1 MRSISNNIVR
11 FAALLSAIAFFT
23 GYSSGNTPLIV
34 LEAVMTGVWLQM
46 DYRNIKV
53 LISKNKE

>member
-1 MRSISNNIVR
+1 MTSISNNIVR

-53 LISKNKE
+53 LIS